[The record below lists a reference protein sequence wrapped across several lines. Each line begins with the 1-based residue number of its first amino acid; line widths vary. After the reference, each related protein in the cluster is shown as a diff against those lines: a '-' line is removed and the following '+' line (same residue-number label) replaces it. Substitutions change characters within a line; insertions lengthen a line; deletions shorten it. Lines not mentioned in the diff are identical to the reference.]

1 MSEPVSAGYVGVTA
15 GGITVLG
22 IITGLHPAL
31 MLAGAA
37 GGWWAMSY
45 QLQMTVLGRL
55 NRILLSSIV
64 AAWGAPVA
72 AAAGASLIPS
82 SVPLPHSAI
91 ELSFAL
97 IIGLVTI
104 DVLGRGLLAI
114 VRSKMEKGQ

>member
-72 AAAGASLIPS
+72 AAAAASIIPS
-82 SVPLPHSAI
+82 SVSLPHSAI
-91 ELSFAL
+91 ELGFSL